1 MPRNLTPKK
10 RANTGDWC
18 PAFLASLTEDANVR
32 GACRAAGVSRQSAYE
47 RKATDPE
54 FAAAWQ
60 SALDDAVD
68 ALEKAAV
75 TRARESS
82 DTLLIFLLKCHRP
95 AVYRDKIE
103 VTAKTTLEVV
113 EEIVGDPATNGEA
126 APGSGGVPPV

>member
-1 MPRNLTPKK
+1 MKKLTPKRRNK
-10 RANTGDWC
+10 GSADWSA
-18 PAFLASLTEDANVR
+18 AFLASLREDANVR
-32 GACRAAGVSRQSAYE
+32 EACKAADVSRPTAYA
-47 RKATDPE
+47 RRSTDPG